1 MLSLNEQKEEG
12 QKKLDQDVSKIVALK
27 AQLTEAGDN
36 MEQLEH

>member
-12 QKKLDQDVSKIVALK
+12 QKKLDQDVSKIVTLK